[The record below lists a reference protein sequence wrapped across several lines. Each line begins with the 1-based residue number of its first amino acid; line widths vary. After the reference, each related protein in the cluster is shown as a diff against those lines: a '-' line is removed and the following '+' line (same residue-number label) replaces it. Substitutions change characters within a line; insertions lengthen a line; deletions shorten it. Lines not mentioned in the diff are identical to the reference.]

1 MMVPPDFCHWN
12 LYRALRAIHT
22 HGGASRAADTQGEH
36 MNPLAWIPV
45 AIAVLQVIKETWD
58 D

>member
-1 MMVPPDFCHWN
+1 S
-12 LYRALRAIHT
+12 ALLT
-22 HGGASRAADTQGEH
+22 HKEAN

-45 AIAVLQVIKETWD
+45 AIAVLQVIKENWD

>member
-1 MMVPPDFCHWN
+1 LISGLGIERGYSVS
-12 LYRALRAIHT
+12 LRLT
-22 HGGASRAADTQGEH
+22 KSGASRAAKNEGGH

-45 AIAVLQVIKETWD
+45 AIAVLQVIKDNWD

>member
-1 MMVPPDFCHWN
+1 LILGHGTELEYFVS
-12 LYRALRAIHT
+12 LRLT
-22 HGGASRAADTQGEH
+22 KNGASRAAKNEGGH

-45 AIAVLQVIKETWD
+45 AIAVLQVIKDNWD